1 MFFGTNSLL
10 TFLINYLRN
19 RDRSLS
25 CDPETSQL
33 VGSPPAHQIK
43 VKHFEFRIWDF
54 GFCGRRGVNNLD
66 QNYPFDRKN
75 RLTNT
80 KSEIRNR
87 FSRCQQPRSKLS
99 LRSKEPAD
107 KHKIRNPKSEIQTP
121 NSQIRNLFISF
132 PSSVPTRAQPAS
144 PSESDSALRYPHRQ
158 VQAAGTFVGWRRRRR
173 GHQVCGTQARG

>member
-80 KSEIRNR
+80 KSEIRN
-87 FSRCQQPRSKLS
+87 PKSKL
-99 LRSKEPAD
+99 R
-107 KHKIRNPKSEIQTP
+107 IPKSEISLFLFLLLFQREP
-121 NSQIRNLFISF
+121 NLHRLQNLIQHFDILIVRF
-132 PSSVPTRAQPAS
+132 KLLV
-144 PSESDSALRYPHRQ
+144 LL
-158 VQAAGTFVGWRRRRR
+158 
-173 GHQVCGTQARG
+173 